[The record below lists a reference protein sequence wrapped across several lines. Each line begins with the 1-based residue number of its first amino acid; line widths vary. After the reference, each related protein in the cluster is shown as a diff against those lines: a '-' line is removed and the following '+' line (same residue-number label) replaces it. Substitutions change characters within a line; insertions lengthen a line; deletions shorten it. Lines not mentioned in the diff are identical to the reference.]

1 MDAGPHAELIS
12 PYFKHMK
19 DLLVAGI
26 VLGDVDVASLHKVT
40 AKSLYTGFTS
50 SFPPPKVEFKYEVD
64 WSCVW
69 KRVHSPMLE
78 PKAREI
84 MFMIVNNIVANRD
97 RLFSKFNMVPSPLCV
112 LCQVLHDNVHLFCE
126 CELVR
131 ESWFWIRQRILGMF
145 SVANGRTSN
154 FELLNLM
161 FESCVMDSEVIWILG
176 IYVQLVWKI
185 VICKK
190 KMLKLEVVKSE
201 FALKFGIHQNSN
213 LPTLAHIVGL
223 LD

>member
-1 MDAGPHAELIS
+1 
-12 PYFKHMK
+12 
-19 DLLVAGI
+19 
-26 VLGDVDVASLHKVT
+26 
-40 AKSLYTGFTS
+40 
-50 SFPPPKVEFKYEVD
+50 
-64 WSCVW
+64 
-69 KRVHSPMLE
+69 
-78 PKAREI
+78 
-84 MFMIVNNIVANRD
+84 MIVNNIVANRD
-97 RLFSKFNMVPSPLCV
+97 RLFSKFNMVPSPHCV
-112 LCQVLHDNVHLFCE
+112 LCRVLHNNVHLFCE

-145 SVANGRTSN
+145 SIVNGRTSN

-161 FESCVMDSEVIWILG
+161 FESCVMDNEVIWILG

-201 FALKFGIHQNSN
+201 FALKFGNHQHSN
-213 LPTLAHIVGL
+213 MPTLANIVGL